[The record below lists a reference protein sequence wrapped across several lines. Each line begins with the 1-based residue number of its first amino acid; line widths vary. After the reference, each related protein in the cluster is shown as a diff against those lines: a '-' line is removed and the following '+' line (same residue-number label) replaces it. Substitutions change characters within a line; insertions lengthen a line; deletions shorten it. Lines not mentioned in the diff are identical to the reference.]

1 MTDLTD
7 LAGHVQD
14 YLRLRRALGFKLRF
28 EGQVLP
34 QLVAYL
40 TDAGSSTLT
49 ADLAIAWAGLPQGV
63 KPISL
68 AHRLGAVRGFA
79 KYLQTIDPTTQVPP
93 SGIWP
98 TRSPRPAPYLW
109 SATDIGRLLD
119 AARQLPTPLRASTHE
134 TLLGL
139 LAVSGMRVGEALS
152 LARDDVDLRS
162 GVLLIRE
169 AKFDRERLVPLHPS
183 TTDKLRSYAEVRDRR
198 TPNPYPGRSS

>member
-79 KYLQTIDPTTQVPP
+79 KYLQTIDPPTHLPP
-93 SGIWP
+93 SGCLLYTSP
-98 TRSPRPAPYLW
+98 SPR
-109 SATDIGRLLD
+109 D
-119 AARQLPTPLRASTHE
+119 
-134 TLLGL
+134 GL
-139 LAVSGMRVGEALS
+139 
-152 LARDDVDLRS
+152 
-162 GVLLIRE
+162 
-169 AKFDRERLVPLHPS
+169 
-183 TTDKLRSYAEVRDRR
+183 
-198 TPNPYPGRSS
+198 